1 MAILVV
7 LAETLPPNPG
17 ITRSVRLPHQ
27 PITIPTNAKR
37 HLLAV
42 LKIHPINLSS
52 TTLTETAM
60 TEIEIGQVVI
70 EIGFAIAEI
79 MTGKV
84 VMLGVSKMTGTT
96 IDSTMLS
103 TVLLESV
110 F

>member
-1 MAILVV
+1 
-7 LAETLPPNPG
+7 
-17 ITRSVRLPHQ
+17 
-27 PITIPTNAKR
+27 
-37 HLLAV
+37 
-42 LKIHPINLSS
+42 
-52 TTLTETAM
+52 M